1 MNIPD
6 TIVGW
11 QCIGCGRVDAP
22 QPCIGVCQD
31 RKVELVAAGD
41 YLQLWERHEAA
52 LALLRQIAHVQP
64 REGQYEVTWK
74 ALQAQARKLL
84 EPMTSEA

>member
-41 YLQLWERHEAA
+41 YLQLIGSGRPKPPRPPNRTCGSPAYGSPVGGFFIGIGSP
-52 LALLRQIAHVQP
+52 LAGLRS
-64 REGQYEVTWK
+64 R
-74 ALQAQARKLL
+74 
-84 EPMTSEA
+84 